1 MEATER
7 KSKLKHLVVTSYD
20 NTLDMRKQQPYMNTN
35 NRGEFS
41 AIFSTRTLMLKVKE
55 NYSSKHVDK
64 SCRFCKTQESE
75 TQTHILEKCKEF
87 ETEAKYIDQ
96 HHLKKATE
104 HITKIEAKQIL
115 QIKNKINDVDRTKT

>member
-1 MEATER
+1 
-7 KSKLKHLVVTSYD
+7 
-20 NTLDMRKQQPYMNTN
+20 
-35 NRGEFS
+35 
-41 AIFSTRTLMLKVKE
+41 MLKVKE

-64 SCRFCKTQESE
+64 SCQFCKTQESE

-87 ETEAKYIDQ
+87 ETEAKYINQ

-115 QIKNKINDVDRTKT
+115 QIKNKINDVDRT